1 MNVHSHISSRPEWLP
16 ADDRVAERIPIHL
29 PVFLIAP
36 GGEPFS
42 ATVIDVST
50 HGFRI
55 KSGYPATL
63 GRFLAIDVPAFSR
76 YQGWVAWAHTNEFG
90 FAVAHPLPEGV
101 VNHILKLAQLD

>member
-1 MNVHSHISSRPEWLP
+1 MNIQSHISSKPEWLP
-16 ADDRVAERIPIHL
+16 VDERAAERIPIHL

-42 ATVIDVST
+42 ATLTDVST

-55 KSGYPATL
+55 RSGYPATL

-76 YQGWVAWAHTNEFG
+76 YSGWVAWARANEFG
-90 FAVAHPLPEGV
+90 FDAAHPLPEGV
-101 VNHILKLAQLD
+101 VNHILNLALLD